1 MLAITEL
8 QQMFLKPGL
17 LYLKLGIELLLN
29 NFLDIVLEALNGP
42 QFCRPFL
49 VVAPIEIILDPLV
62 LLLDLVLDVV
72 QVPLLQFFLPL
83 HQL

>member
-17 LYLKLGIELLLN
+17 LDLKLGIELLLN
-29 NFLDIVLEALNGP
+29 NFLDIVFEALNRP

-49 VVAPIEIILDPLV
+49 VVAPVEIILDPLV

-72 QVPLLQFFLPL
+72 QVPLVQFFLPL